1 VYELAEGETLAGT
14 VLRLPQ
20 AGAFNGSRL
29 FVRKPGGEV
38 LAIRATAKAGHT
50 VLENQ
55 LKRHGVEPGHEVSI
69 TLEGWGTTTEGYNMR
84 LYELR
89 RRDGG

>member
-1 VYELAEGETLAGT
+1 
-14 VLRLPQ
+14 
-20 AGAFNGSRL
+20 
-29 FVRKPGGEV
+29 
-38 LAIRATAKAGHT
+38 

-89 RRDGG
+89 RRD

>member
-1 VYELAEGETLAGT
+1 
-14 VLRLPQ
+14 
-20 AGAFNGSRL
+20 
-29 FVRKPGGEV
+29 
-38 LAIRATAKAGHT
+38 

-69 TLEGWGTTTEGYNMR
+69 TFEGWGTTTEGYNMR